1 MILAF
6 GMRVRGV
13 LAVPPGSGRSSILG
27 RLREEFRAGARAPGF
42 VFRHGLIRGS
52 TGLYPRSAPGRGS
65 KLIPVEKTKWVL
77 SSGWVGPL
85 GRTASPSVKAIPP
98 SSFSAGFFWVLL
110 GTVLGFF
117 SGVHLFTALHFTQGS
132 TAPTAYLNFPID
144 SPL

>member
-1 MILAF
+1 MRTKKVLNGHIFSLWTLTFVVLECTGKETYAAPDLLGPTSPLLILAF

-65 KLIPVEKTKWVL
+65 KLIPVEKTKW
-77 SSGWVGPL
+77 
-85 GRTASPSVKAIPP
+85 I
-98 SSFSAGFFWVLL
+98 
-110 GTVLGFF
+110 
-117 SGVHLFTALHFTQGS
+117 
-132 TAPTAYLNFPID
+132 
-144 SPL
+144 